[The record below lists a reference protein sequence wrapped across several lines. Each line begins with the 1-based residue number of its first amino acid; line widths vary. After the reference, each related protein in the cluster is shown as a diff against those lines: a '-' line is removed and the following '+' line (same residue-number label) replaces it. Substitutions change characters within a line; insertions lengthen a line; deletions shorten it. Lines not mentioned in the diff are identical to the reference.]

1 MCCATAH
8 AITPRVSAFS
18 VKNTPK
24 YMKLIHFLSVAAFSA
39 LLLAA
44 ASCSTPKDIAYFQDV
59 THGEMIQP
67 LERNDI
73 KVRPEDKLS
82 IVVSTQ
88 DPALSSMFNLVT
100 TQNRIGSSSSGGTLG
115 GSSSGGSG
123 QTSLYTVDPDGD
135 INFPVLGRLHVA
147 GMNRTQLSKYI
158 ESEIKS
164 RELVK
169 DPIVTVD
176 YANTGISVLGE
187 VKSPGRVEF
196 NKDHLTIVEA
206 IAMAGDVAPD
216 GMRQNVTVMREG
228 PNGQQTV
235 YKVDLTDMKQL
246 AQSPVYYMQQNDV
259 IYVEPNNKAK
269 RNTTPNGNSPFT
281 PAFWF
286 SIASFAMTIG
296 TLVISLTK

>member
-1 MCCATAH
+1 MSSSPAKHLRPILTTKTH
-8 AITPRVSAFS
+8 
-18 VKNTPK
+18 K
-24 YMKLIHFLSVAAFSA
+24 YMNLKKTVPAVAAFSG

-88 DPALSSMFNLVT
+88 DPALSSMFNLVQ
-100 TQNRIGSSSSGGTLG
+100 TQNRLGTNSGTTTIGSTANSTGDGR
-115 GSSSGGSG
+115 
-123 QTSLYTVDPDGD
+123 TSLYTVDADGD
-135 INFPVLGRLHVA
+135 INFPILGRLHVA
-147 GMNRTQLSKYI
+147 GMNRTQLAKYI

-206 IAMAGDVAPD
+206 IAMAGDIAPD

-228 PNGQQTV
+228 ENGRQTV
-235 YKVDLTDMKQL
+235 YKVDLTDMKLL

-259 IYVEPNNKAK
+259 IYVEPNDKAK
-269 RNTTPNGNSPFT
+269 RNTTPNGNSAFT
-281 PAFWF
+281 PSFWI
-286 SIASFAMTIG
+286 SIGSAAITVASLI
-296 TLVISLTK
+296 ISLSK

>member
-1 MCCATAH
+1 
-8 AITPRVSAFS
+8 
-18 VKNTPK
+18 
-24 YMKLIHFLSVAAFSA
+24 MKFRHFYSVAAFST
-39 LLLAA
+39 LLLAVS
-44 ASCSTPKDIAYFQDV
+44 SCTTPKDIAYFQDV
-59 THGEMIQP
+59 THGDMIQP

-100 TQNRIGSSSSGGTLG
+100 TQNRIGSGSSGGTLG
-115 GSSSGGSG
+115 GSSAGGSG
-123 QTSLYTVDPDGD
+123 QTSLYTVDADGD

-158 ESEIKS
+158 ETEIKS

-187 VKSPGRVEF
+187 VKSPGRIEF
-196 NKDHLTIVEA
+196 NKDHVTIIEA
-206 IAMAGDVAPD
+206 IAMAGDIAPD

-235 YKVDLTDMKQL
+235 YKVDLTDMRLL

-259 IYVEPNNKAK
+259 IYVEPNDKAK

-286 SIASFAMTIG
+286 SIASFALTIG

>member
-1 MCCATAH
+1 
-8 AITPRVSAFS
+8 
-18 VKNTPK
+18 
-24 YMKLIHFLSVAAFSA
+24 MKFRHFYSVAAFST
-39 LLLAA
+39 LLLAV
-44 ASCSTPKDIAYFQDV
+44 ASCTTPKDIAYFQDV
-59 THGEMIQP
+59 TPGQTIQP
-67 LERNDI
+67 MNRNDI

-100 TQNRIGSSSSGGTLG
+100 TQNRIGSGGSGGTLG
-115 GSSSGGSG
+115 GSSSGSG
-123 QTSLYTVDPDGD
+123 QTSLYTVDADGD

-158 ESEIKS
+158 ETEIKS

-176 YANTGISVLGE
+176 FANTGISVLGE
-187 VKSPGRVEF
+187 INSPGRVEF

-206 IAMAGDVAPD
+206 IAMAGDIAPD

-228 PNGQQTV
+228 PDGQQTV
-235 YKVDLTDMKQL
+235 YKVDLTDMNQL

-259 IYVEPNNKAK
+259 IYVEPNDKAK

-286 SIASFAMTIG
+286 SIASFALTIG

>member
-1 MCCATAH
+1 
-8 AITPRVSAFS
+8 
-18 VKNTPK
+18 
-24 YMKLIHFLSVAAFSA
+24 MKFRNIISVAAFSV

-44 ASCSTPKDIAYFQDV
+44 SSCTTPKDIAYFQDV

-100 TQNRIGSSSSGGTLG
+100 TQNRIGSGSSGGTLG
-115 GSSSGGSG
+115 GSSSGSG
-123 QTSLYTVDPDGD
+123 QTSLYTVDAEGD

-147 GMNRTQLSKYI
+147 GMNRSQLSKYI
-158 ESEIKS
+158 ETEIKS

-176 YANTGISVLGE
+176 FANTGISVLGE

-196 NKDHLTIVEA
+196 NKDHVTIIEA
-206 IAMAGDVAPD
+206 IAMAGDIAPD

-235 YKVDLTDMKQL
+235 YKVDLTDMRLL

-259 IYVEPNNKAK
+259 IYVEPNDKAK

>member
-1 MCCATAH
+1 
-8 AITPRVSAFS
+8 
-18 VKNTPK
+18 
-24 YMKLIHFLSVAAFSA
+24 MKFRNIISVAAFSV

-44 ASCSTPKDIAYFQDV
+44 SSCTTPKDIAYFQDV

-100 TQNRIGSSSSGGTLG
+100 TQNRIGSGSSGGTLG
-115 GSSSGGSG
+115 GSSTGGSG
-123 QTSLYTVDPDGD
+123 QTSLYTVDAEGD

-147 GMNRTQLSKYI
+147 GMNRSQLSKYI
-158 ESEIKS
+158 ETEIKS

-176 YANTGISVLGE
+176 FANTGISVLGE
-187 VKSPGRVEF
+187 VKSPGRIEF
-196 NKDHLTIVEA
+196 NKDHVTIIEA
-206 IAMAGDVAPD
+206 IAMAGDIAPD

-235 YKVDLTDMKQL
+235 YKVDLTDMRLL

-259 IYVEPNNKAK
+259 IYVEPNDKAK

-286 SIASFAMTIG
+286 SIASFALTIG